1 MKSDVNV
8 QCFKISISAFNNTI
22 IHSHNTLVIIIDTN
36 IIKKKILG
44 CGKVNEKEIM
54 RFIQDKIP
62 IILDIESQELKF
74 DTRSIYYK
82 IYKYIYELRE
92 ENKKK

>member
-1 MKSDVNV
+1 MNEWFIKNNSNNN
-8 QCFKISISAFNNTI
+8 FITNMYRNNTMDNNVDI
-22 IHSHNTLVIIIDTN
+22 NF
-36 IIKKKILG
+36 IKKKILG
-44 CGKVNEKEIM
+44 CDKVSEKEIM
-54 RFIQDKIP
+54 RYLLDKIP
-62 IILDIESQELKF
+62 IILDLDSQDLKF

>member
-1 MKSDVNV
+1 M
-8 QCFKISISAFNNTI
+8 
-22 IHSHNTLVIIIDTN
+22 
-36 IIKKKILG
+36 
-44 CGKVNEKEIM
+44 NEKEIM